1 MAKNSDPSTYANIM
15 KHPVLYDSAFDDDS
29 TQGLVTLSD
38 ASTCQIVFNW
48 NSFPTLSMTYP
59 RDGVGAKLLDYDMV
73 IMTDISW
80 KWVHQKFRISQMQ
93 RDGDDYIITANH
105 VAADLAYK
113 PTTKEISMANA
124 NSTDVFNQMINTL
137 AGDDHEFYFQSDVSK
152 VSNVDI
158 PAGVAGNILTDPD
171 QEGDQAT
178 NSIIGLFGGE
188 LEFDNRNIYHS
199 QQAGRSTGI
208 VIQYGKNLQ
217 TISDDTNLDGTYTA
231 IYPIA
236 TYTPG
241 QAVATATNVNWSN
254 FDTTYLNKGTALTY
268 QAGGTIQIYDS
279 PLSGHKSIG
288 TLSSGQK
295 IVLGTAIKDG
305 DLIKDIN
312 GNDVQVNTMN
322 GDDWYPIQGGG
333 WIDSAWVSFDKS
345 GDYLINNATGH
356 VTVAGKGTDKD
367 AWSNRWQEHGYF
379 IVTCD
384 GNGTHHGIRV
394 FYDPN
399 PGDEHYP
406 TGKYLKYKKT
416 YSYNMVTVNSK
427 GDTWY
432 RIGDHEWVYGPHVT
446 VTQGGANIQ
455 IPTKGSGYVKKNAQA
470 YKWDSKKKT
479 LVAQTHV
486 ELQGKKGKK
495 TMKPKKVKTYVPKGN
510 KKISKTMQLNGS
522 TYYKVGSYWVKSG
535 YVDFS
540 KIGASKPVS
549 PSKWISG
556 SASSTGSDDYPYA
569 SKIEMYDDP
578 AHLDDLNWSIP
589 SGTSLDVTATAQGA
603 DGQNMYEVTY
613 KGKTGWIRADMTNT
627 KGDADIEPQAADNT
641 YDSDSDGDEV
651 VDANI
656 PEDKKQVTVEIGTL
670 YADST
675 FSQENAR
682 IERVDLSSYFT
693 HDDQDLSGQ
702 QADGTFKQTTADE
715 EQLRTI
721 ALNYMKEHNI
731 GHPSTSLTVDYQ
743 QLTGLAGDATR
754 LNLYDYVV
762 VDYEKMGI
770 STPAEVTSTTW
781 DALAHHYVQITVGD
795 LPKSWQHLL
804 LQAADKN
811 TNERVSKSTVA
822 AKGREQT
829 LIDQYKSMMSLEGSD
844 RKRAEQKLMDQLGLV
859 QTNTDKWGNKVTV
872 LETSKTD
879 FENRLQQF
887 SEQMSSMKSFI
898 EDVDESNTIYAY
910 PNWQAPQMLVANTS
924 NNGKMEFSANG
935 IIWYDRSGG
944 TGRTAITA
952 DGHLA
957 AESIDAGTINAVSI
971 NSCTI
976 NSSLHTGSDGHMQI
990 WIGMQNPTPYGTNYG
1005 VGLGPKNGG
1014 NAIWVTSPQY
1024 YSMMSSGQF
1033 AVQDHTTNVI
1043 NPSTTRVKPDVIS
1056 VISDDN
1062 HVLTQQNF
1070 YDHAY
1075 NKIKSWVQGW
1085 VADYINGTGQGHP
1098 IWKGV
1103 DPDYSGNNS
1112 TNRFLP

>member
-1 MAKNSDPSTYANIM
+1 MAKNSDPSTYQNIM
-15 KHPVLYDSAFDDDS
+15 KWPILYDSAFDDDS
-29 TQGLVTLSD
+29 TQGLAVLSD
-38 ASTCQIVFNW
+38 AISCQIVFNW
-48 NSFPTLSMTYP
+48 NAFPTLTMTYP
-59 RDGVGAKLLDYDMV
+59 RDGVGAKLLDYDKV
-73 IMTDISW
+73 IMTDVSW
-80 KWVHQKFRISQMQ
+80 KWVHQKFRISQIQ
-93 RDGDDYIITANH
+93 RETDDYLITANH
-105 VAADLAYK
+105 IAADLAYK
-113 PTTKEISMANA
+113 PTTKEISIANA
-124 NSTDVFNQMINTL
+124 TASDVFNQMINTL
-137 AGDDHEFYFQSDVSK
+137 AGDDHEFYFDSDVSR

-171 QEGDQAT
+171 QEGDTAT
-178 NSIIGLFGGE
+178 QSIIGLFGGE

-208 VIQYGKNLQ
+208 VIQYGKDLQ
-217 TISDDTNLDGTYTA
+217 TITDDTNLDNTYTA
-231 IYPIA
+231 IYPFA

-241 QAVATATNVNWSN
+241 QAVATATNVNWGAWDGN
-254 FDTTYLNKGTALTY
+254 YQNKGTALTY
-268 QAGGTIQIYDS
+268 QAGGKIDIYDS
-279 PLSGHKSIG
+279 PLSGHKVIG

-295 IVLGTAIKDG
+295 IVLGDAVKDG
-305 DLIKDIN
+305 DMTKDLN
-312 GNDVQVNTMN
+312 GNDVQINTMN

-367 AWSNRWQEHGYF
+367 AWSNRWQESGYF

-384 GNGTHHGIRV
+384 GNGSHHGIRV

-416 YSYNMVTVNSK
+416 YAYNMVTVNTN

-432 RIGDHEWVYGPHVT
+432 RIGDHEWVYGKHVT

-479 LVAQTHV
+479 LVAQTQY
-486 ELQGKKGKK
+486 EFTGKKKK
-495 TMKPKKVKTYVPKGN
+495 KKPTTVKPKKVKTYVPTGN
-510 KKISKTMQLNGS
+510 VKISKTMQMNGS
-522 TYYKVGSYWVKSG
+522 TYYKVGTYWVKSS
-535 YVDFS
+535 YIDFT

-549 PSKWISG
+549 PSKWINS
-556 SASSTGSDDYPYA
+556 SASSTGDDDYPYA
-569 SKIEMYDDP
+569 SKIEMYSDP
-578 AHLDDLNWSIP
+578 AHMDDLNWSIP
-589 SGTSLDVTATAQGA
+589 SGTSLDVTATATGA
-603 DGQNMYEVTY
+603 DGSDMYEVTY

-627 KGDADIEPQAADNT
+627 KGDADIEPQAADST

-656 PEDKKQVTVEIGTL
+656 PEDKKQVTVKIGTL

-702 QADGTFKQTTADE
+702 QADGTFIATEADKT
-715 EQLRTI
+715 QLRTI
-721 ALNYMKEHNI
+721 AENYMKEHNI
-731 GHPSTSLTVDYQ
+731 GHPNTSLTVAYQ

-781 DALAHHYVQITVGD
+781 DALAHRYTEVTIGD
-795 LPKSWQHLL
+795 LPKTWQHLL

-829 LIDQYKSMMSLEGSD
+829 LIDQYKSMMALEGSD
-844 RKRAEQKLMDQLGLV
+844 RKKAENDLMEQLGLV
-859 QTNTDKWGNKVTV
+859 KTNTDKFGNKVTV
-872 LETSKTD
+872 LETSKTN
-879 FENRLQQF
+879 FENQLAQF
-887 SEQMSSMKSFI
+887 SQTMDHIRSVV
-898 EDVDESNTIYAY
+898 EDVNESNTIYAS
-910 PNWQAPQMLVANTS
+910 PNWQAPQMLVAKTS
-924 NNGKMEFSANG
+924 GYDENGKYSTGKMEFSANG
-935 IIWYDRSGG
+935 IVYYDDT
-944 TGRTAITA
+944 TGEERTGISF
-952 DGHLA
+952 DGHVA
-957 AESIDAGTINAVSI
+957 AENISAGTIDAVNI

-976 NSSLHTGSDGHMQI
+976 NSSLHTGSDGGMQI
-990 WIGMQNPTPYGTNYG
+990 WIGMHNPTPYGTNYG
-1005 VGLGPKNGG
+1005 VGLGPDEGG
-1014 NAIWVTSPQY
+1014 NAIWVTSPSY
-1024 YSMMSSGQF
+1024 YSMMSSGQL
-1033 AVQDHTTNVI
+1033 AVQDHTENVI
-1043 NPSTTRVKPDVIS
+1043 NPYTTRIRPSKITVQY
-1056 VISDDN
+1056 DDN
-1062 HVLTQQNF
+1062 EVLTTYNF
-1070 YDHAY
+1070 AD
-1075 NKIKSWVQGW
+1075 KIKSTIKAW
-1085 VADYINGTGQGHP
+1085 VADYITVNGTKHT
-1098 IWKGV
+1098 IWKG
-1103 DPDYSGNNS
+1103 
-1112 TNRFLP
+1112 